1 MNYYQILHIDKNST
15 CREIKKHYYQLAKK
29 YHPDKNNNNSQKCE
43 DFKLLS
49 EAYSTLSNPKKR
61 YLYDLE
67 LLLKEYSF
75 LNDSFQ
81 FQFNDEELIL
91 IHEYYSKFINST
103 EIRFLKIIYQSLPQ
117 HIKNKLKQKINIFHK
132 NFTLIHTKNLKYID
146 ISQIK
151 YNYNIHLKRNLKD
164 VFLNL
169 SKQIIITTQNNIYH
183 LFITHSDY
191 SITILNHLKSTIT
204 LSIETQSDHYHINQY
219 DLYLN
224 QKINLYQYYF
234 EDQFS
239 IQLPN
244 QKLYHYK
251 NQNQLNTYTLH
262 NYGLKNPNTNRR
274 GNLYIHH
281 ELNLNIPNIHHY
293 KNDIHKIF
301 NN

>member
-1 MNYYQILHIDKNST
+1 MN
-15 CREIKKHYYQLAKK
+15 
-29 YHPDKNNNNSQKCE
+29 HP
-43 DFKLLS
+43 
-49 EAYSTLSNPKKR
+49 
-61 YLYDLE
+61 
-67 LLLKEYSF
+67 
-75 LNDSFQ
+75 
-81 FQFNDEELIL
+81 
-91 IHEYYSKFINST
+91 
-103 EIRFLKIIYQSLPQ
+103 
-117 HIKNKLKQKINIFHK
+117 
-132 NFTLIHTKNLKYID
+132 
-146 ISQIK
+146 
-151 YNYNIHLKRNLKD
+151 
-164 VFLNL
+164 
-169 SKQIIITTQNNIYH
+169 
-183 LFITHSDY
+183 
-191 SITILNHLKSTIT
+191 KSTIT

-239 IQLPN
+239 ILLPN
-244 QKLYHYK
+244 QKIYHYK